1 MHVCVQVSMY
11 TMFVHIACMHVCSHN
26 IVCTVQNPLH
36 LCWTVTL
43 AVSSS
48 FFFRSIIV
56 ETRPVTDPDSPSNL
70 YVLVSDES

>member
-1 MHVCVQVSMY
+1 MH
-11 TMFVHIACMHVCSHN
+11 A
-26 IVCTVQNPLH
+26 VQNPLH

-43 AVSSS
+43 AVSS